1 MPARKLAGSKA
12 TGDHPETRQAWRRG
26 GRLPRAL
33 AMKLKLNGKKKTGGS
48 RLPFSFSEFQRHS
61 SFRSDPVY

>member
-12 TGDHPETRQAWRRG
+12 SGDHPETRQAWRRG

-33 AMKLKLNGKKKTGGS
+33 AMKLKLNGKKKTGGVS
-48 RLPFSFSEFQRHS
+48 LPFSF
-61 SFRSDPVY
+61 